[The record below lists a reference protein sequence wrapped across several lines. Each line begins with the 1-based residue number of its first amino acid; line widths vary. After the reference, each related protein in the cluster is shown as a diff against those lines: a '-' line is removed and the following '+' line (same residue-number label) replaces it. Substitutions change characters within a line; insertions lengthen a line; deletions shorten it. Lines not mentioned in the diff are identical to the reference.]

1 MSMSTCTSVI
11 IMGDQRD
18 TQRSQKLF
26 PYVTVVNT
34 STRKSVTAIPSS
46 GVFDV
51 A

>member
-1 MSMSTCTSVI
+1 MGTSVI
-11 IMGDQRD
+11 IIVNQRD

-34 STRKSVTAIPSS
+34 STRKSVTAFPSP
-46 GVFDV
+46 GVLDV